1 MEDFV
6 SYGFYDLHMHELSP
20 EMQEAV
26 RGAPPVHVLAFAVRQ
41 LLKGSGRIIGKD
53 PNEELLAFLILPNK
67 GS

>member
-1 MEDFV
+1 LSRWFLGAPFESICQENVEDFV

-41 LLKGSGRIIGKD
+41 LFMGS
-53 PNEELLAFLILPNK
+53 NLMQ
-67 GS
+67 